1 MQHPPA
7 SPLFFVQVR
16 PQASERWTT
25 QGVADSPEV
34 AEQEACGAWRLP
46 VLMTGADCR
55 VVSEEQLELEGGM
68 VAVAEAVASFH
79 AEALRACRWLPL
91 AAEIVS
97 GTAPSV

>member
-16 PQASERWTT
+16 PHSAERWTT

-34 AEQEACGAWRLP
+34 AEQEASAAWRLP
-46 VLMTGADCR
+46 MQMTGADCR
-55 VVSEEQLELEGGM
+55 VVSDEQLQREGGV

-91 AAEIVS
+91 AAEVVS
-97 GTAPSV
+97 GARPPV